1 MQISEE
7 DLFTYFLQK
16 NLWVKMY
23 FEEFIVIM
31 KKQGVEIIWRQKSKY
46 KTK

>member
-1 MQISEE
+1 MKISED

-23 FEEFIVIM
+23 FEEFIAIM
-31 KKQGVEIIWRQKSKY
+31 KKQGVEIV
-46 KTK
+46 

>member
-1 MQISEE
+1 MKISED

-23 FEEFIVIM
+23 FEEFIAIM
-31 KKQGVEIIWRQKSKY
+31 KKQGVEII
-46 KTK
+46 

>member
-1 MQISEE
+1 MQISED

-23 FEEFIVIM
+23 FEEFIAIM
-31 KKQGVEIIWRQKSKY
+31 KKQGVEII
-46 KTK
+46 